1 MSVLAI
7 YPDNYRKDQSK
18 EIRLYSDYVD
28 IERELAAIGVKFER
42 WMANRELTADDDQTT
57 IIAAYQES
65 IDKLKAL
72 YGFQSVDVINL
83 SPDNP
88 QKAEFRQ
95 KFLAEHTHD
104 DFEVR
109 FFIDGRGLFY
119 LHVNDKVYAVL
130 CEQGDLISVSANTT
144 HWFDMGENPSFKV
157 IRLFTTPEGWVAKF
171 TGSDIAT
178 HLPSFDEFMAEFKET
193 ATFPS
198 PPGRGEA

>member
-1 MSVLAI
+1 MSLLTI
-7 YPDNYRKDQSK
+7 YPDDQPTQSVRYT
-18 EIRLYSDYVD
+18 EFSD
-28 IERELAAIGVKFER
+28 IERELAGIGVKFER
-42 WMANRELTADDDQTT
+42 WTASRELAADEDQARV
-57 IIAAYQES
+57 IAAYQEA
-65 IDKLKAL
+65 IDKLRRL

-119 LHVNDKVYAVL
+119 LHINGKVYAAL
-130 CEQGDLISVSANTT
+130 CEKGDLISVPAHTT

-171 TGSDIAT
+171 TGSDIALSFPT
-178 HLPSFDEFMAEFKET
+178 FDETVAELK
-193 ATFPS
+193 
-198 PPGRGEA
+198 

>member
-1 MSVLAI
+1 MSVLTI
-7 YPDNYRKDQSK
+7 YPDS
-18 EIRLYSDYVD
+18 YSGKQPKQGKRYTDFAD
-28 IERELAAIGVKFER
+28 IERELAAIDVKFER
-42 WMANRELTADDDQTT
+42 WAANRELATDDNQET

-65 IDKLKAL
+65 IDKLKQL

-83 SPDNP
+83 SPDHP

-109 FFIDGRGLFY
+109 FFIDGCGLFY
-119 LHVNDKVYAVL
+119 LHVNGKVYAAL
-130 CEQGDLISVSANTT
+130 CEQGDLISVPANTT

-171 TGSDIAT
+171 TGSEIALSFPT
-178 HLPSFDEFMAEFKET
+178 FDETLAELK
-193 ATFPS
+193 
-198 PPGRGEA
+198 

>member
-1 MSVLAI
+1 MSVLTI
-7 YPDNYRKDQSK
+7 YPDS
-18 EIRLYSDYVD
+18 YSGNQPKQGKRYTDFAD
-28 IERELAAIGVKFER
+28 IERELAGIDVKFER
-42 WMANRELTADDDQTT
+42 WTANRELTADDDQGT

-65 IDKLKAL
+65 IDKLKQL

-83 SPDNP
+83 SPDHP

-109 FFIDGRGLFY
+109 FFIDGCGLFY
-119 LHVNDKVYAVL
+119 LHVGDKVYAAL
-130 CEQGDLISVSANTT
+130 CEKGDLISVPANTT

-171 TGSDIAT
+171 TGSDIAKAFPT
-178 HLPSFDEFMAEFKET
+178 FDETLAELK
-193 ATFPS
+193 
-198 PPGRGEA
+198 